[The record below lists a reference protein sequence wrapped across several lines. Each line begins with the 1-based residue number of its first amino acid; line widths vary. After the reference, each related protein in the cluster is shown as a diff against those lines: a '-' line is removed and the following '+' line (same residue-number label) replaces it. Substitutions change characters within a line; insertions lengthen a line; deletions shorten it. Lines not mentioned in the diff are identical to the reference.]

1 MLWTQNLVVFNAIET
16 YNQMNGSLIY
26 LAKAIMHSVE
36 KSTRNLILWGLQ
48 NIVEK
53 DIYRIKVE
61 LRSRRVVISLK
72 LDDIFVS
79 LKKFALHGTPN
90 IILDSCIARQQTKQ
104 KGKKA

>member
-1 MLWTQNLVVFNAIET
+1 
-16 YNQMNGSLIY
+16 MNGSLIY
-26 LAKAIMHSVE
+26 LAKVIMHSVE
-36 KSTRNLILWGLQ
+36 KRTRNLILWGLQ

-79 LKKFALHGTPN
+79 LKKFALHGKPN
-90 IILDSCIARQQTKQ
+90 KVLDSCIARQQIK
-104 KGKKA
+104 KNGKKA

>member
-1 MLWTQNLVVFNAIET
+1 
-16 YNQMNGSLIY
+16 
-26 LAKAIMHSVE
+26 MHSVE

-79 LKKFALHGTPN
+79 LKKFALHAPPN
-90 IILDSCIARQQTKQ
+90 KILDSCIARQQTKK